1 MPPNARLSWHIRLT
15 LTCYSHV
22 SPVNIFGSPPFRLRQ
37 TVCLSGSE
45 AEGGVGVRACLHRS
59 CTPRVGNLYSVKR
72 TPDGPGVRATE
83 YKSLVAH
90 KVWLDSDQ
98 LSSTVPS
105 PADSVPVW
113 FRGRG
118 EGVGASVCIHRP
130 CTPRGSWGN
139 PMAGR
144 CFNVL
149 FLAGIVFTAFV
160 V

>member
-1 MPPNARLSWHIRLT
+1 MPCLVRRT
-15 LTCYSHV
+15 LTCYFHFALVIIYTVVVHLSV
-22 SPVNIFGSPPFRLRQ
+22 PGRQ
-37 TVCLSGSE
+37 CACLVPRPR
-45 AEGGVGVRACLHRS
+45 GGVGVRACLHRS

-130 CTPRGSWGN
+130 WTPRGSWGN
-139 PMAGR
+139 PVTGR

-149 FLAGIVFTAFV
+149 FLAGIVFTALV